1 MNRRIGNSVI
11 IYKDTPP
18 SGTLYFSSFSVF
30 VLFVI
35 TVVWLIGIFTEY
47 HTPDRGFIIGVSILS
62 LIAALLGWGLATLI
76 KSIADVMRG
85 KPQIKMDTDGIA
97 ILGDK
102 LRRWTEIKRIRLVTD
117 FDAKYIALESF
128 TENDNMNYMLYS
140 PFETRE
146 FKHLEELKSI
156 LNQFTDKVQVIE

>member
-1 MNRRIGNSVI
+1 MIRRIGNSI
-11 IYKDTPP
+11 IICKDTPP
-18 SGTLYFSSFSVF
+18 SGALYFSCFAVF

-35 TVVWLIGIFTEY
+35 AVVWLIGIFTEY
-47 HTPDRGFIIGVSILS
+47 YTMDRSFVTGVTILS
-62 LIAALLGWGLATLI
+62 LIAALLGWRLATLI
-76 KSIADVMRG
+76 KSMIDVMRG
-85 KPQIKMDTDGIA
+85 KPQIRIDSDGIA

-102 LRRWTEIKRIRLVTD
+102 LRRWTEIKQIRLVKD

-128 TENDNMNYMLYS
+128 SEDDNMNYMLYS

-156 LNQFTDKVQVIE
+156 LNQFTDKVQISE